1 MHRIAKFHFVS
12 PGQFLTAMQEGY
24 PQYTEAQIKEMYENL
39 KLPRR
44 ATKGSAGYDF
54 FAPFAFTLAPGET
67 IKIPTGIRAE
77 MKEDWVLQIYPRSGL
92 GFKYRLQMNNTVGI
106 IDSDYSFQ
114 IMKDISS

>member
-1 MHRIAKFHFVS
+1 M
-12 PGQFLTAMQEGY
+12 TAMQEGY

-67 IKIPTGIRAE
+67 IKIPTAFVLKCRRTGYYRFIREA
-77 MKEDWVLQIYPRSGL
+77 DWAL
-92 GFKYRLQMNNTVGI
+92 NTVCR
-106 IDSDYSFQ
+106 
-114 IMKDISS
+114 

>member
-1 MHRIAKFHFVS
+1 M
-12 PGQFLTAMQEGY
+12 TAMQEGY

-77 MKEDWVLQIYPRSGL
+77 MKEDWY
-92 GFKYRLQMNNTVGI
+92 YRFIREADWALNTVCR
-106 IDSDYSFQ
+106 
-114 IMKDISS
+114 

>member
-44 ATKGSAGYDF
+44 ATKGSAGYDSSHRLPLPWPRERPSRF
-54 FAPFAFTLAPGET
+54 LPAF
-67 IKIPTGIRAE
+67 
-77 MKEDWVLQIYPRSGL
+77 VL
-92 GFKYRLQMNNTVGI
+92 K
-106 IDSDYSFQ
+106 
-114 IMKDISS
+114 

>member
-44 ATKGSAGYDF
+44 ESVFQD
-54 FAPFAFTLAPGET
+54 
-67 IKIPTGIRAE
+67 
-77 MKEDWVLQIYPRSGL
+77 GL
-92 GFKYRLQMNNTVGI
+92 LPEAQAM
-106 IDSDYSFQ
+106 
-114 IMKDISS
+114 ISSHRLPLPWPRERPSRFLPAFVLK